1 MSSLYS
7 LAMPGKQVELDHQRG
22 GVAVFQR
29 QSSQKP
35 QADYRLTNIDRRS
48 GQDIENQADLLK
60 ALP

>member
-7 LAMPGKQVELDHQRG
+7 LAVPDKRVELGHQRG

-35 QADYRLTNIDRRS
+35 RADYRLMNIDRRS

-60 ALP
+60 APP

>member
-7 LAMPGKQVELDHQRG
+7 LAIPVKQVELDCQRG

-29 QSSQKP
+29 QPSQKP

-60 ALP
+60 APP